1 MKPSKSF
8 KLALNILV
16 HSKVRSWLTI
26 IGIVIG
32 VAAVVAIMSI
42 SEGMQQSL
50 ESNLGGLGA
59 DIITISPGAS
69 RATGGFMSGGG
80 GPPGASMTSST
91 RTSSSTSTQE
101 SKNLTKRDMQTI
113 VSVDNVEIVTG
124 TVSGRGELYYLAE
137 TVTVSVTGVNPVTWN
152 EVTTSTLASGR
163 FLTAGDFNT
172 ILVGSRVANSMFK
185 QPLVVNRQV
194 TIEGV
199 NFKIVGILNESGS
212 SMMGGGGS
220 DSGIIMPIEAAR
232 STLDDVGIDELDS
245 IIVKVDDENLVD
257 ETMSSMDDAL
267 MLSRHVTN
275 KTKDY
280 SISSAVAMQETIS
293 ATLESMTFFLT
304 AIAAVS
310 LLVGAVG
317 IANTMFT
324 TVLERTKQIGIM
336 KAIGAKNRDIMTIFL
351 MNSAL
356 VGLVG
361 GAIGIA
367 IGTAASM
374 VVVLP
379 MMGGRMAGGGN
390 VVSPQL
396 MLLSLAIAVGIGIL
410 AGLIPAYRASKLKP
424 VDALRY
430 E

>member
-8 KLALNILV
+8 KLALNILR

-32 VAAVVAIMSI
+32 VASVVAIMSI
-42 SEGMQQSL
+42 GAGMQISL
-50 ESNLGGLGA
+50 ESRLGGLGA
-59 DIITISPGAS
+59 DIITVSPGAS
-69 RATGGFMSGGG
+69 RTTGGFMSRDMDGG
-80 GPPGASMTSST
+80 SSVAIAT
-91 RTSSSTSTQE
+91 GSTGSSNSE
-101 SKNLTKRDMQTI
+101 AKNLTIKDIQALKA
-113 VSVDNVEIVTG
+113 VDNVDIVTG
-124 TVSGRGELYYLAE
+124 TVSGRGEVYYLAE
-137 TVTVSVTGVNPVTWN
+137 TTTVSVTGVDPVAWN
-152 EVTTSTLASGR
+152 EITTSTLSSGR
-163 FLTAGDFNT
+163 FLGAGDYNM
-172 ILVGSRVANSMFK
+172 ILVGSRLATRTFK
-185 QPLVVNRQV
+185 QSLSVNRV
-194 TIEGV
+194 ITIEGV
-199 NFKIVGILNESGS
+199 SFKIAGILNESGS
-212 SMMGGGGS
+212 MMGGGS
-220 DSGIIMPIEAAR
+220 DSGIIMPIDAAR
-232 STLDDVGIDELDS
+232 AVLDDVGPYEFDS
-245 IIVKVDDENLVD
+245 IMVKVDDENLVED
-257 ETMSSMDDAL
+257 TMADIDARL

-280 SISSAVAMQETIS
+280 SVTSSLAMQETIS
-293 ATLESMTFFLT
+293 STLESVTLFLG

-336 KAIGAKNRDIMTIFL
+336 KAIGAKNRDIMMIFM

-361 GAIGIA
+361 GVIGLV
-367 IGTAASM
+367 IGSVASLF
-374 VVVLP
+374 VALP
-379 MMGGRMAGGGN
+379 MMGGGGGGMGVEN
-390 VVSPQL
+390 VVTPQL
-396 MLLSLAIAVGIGIL
+396 LVFTLGIAVGIGVV